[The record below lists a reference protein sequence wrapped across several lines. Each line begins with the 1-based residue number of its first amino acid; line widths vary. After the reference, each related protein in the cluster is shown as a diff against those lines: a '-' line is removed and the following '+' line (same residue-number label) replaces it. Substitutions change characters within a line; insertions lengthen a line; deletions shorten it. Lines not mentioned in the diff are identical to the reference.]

1 MDIEEDVVS
10 EQWNE
15 DDCLVVEQVDCYCP
29 NALFFLK
36 KRIFLK
42 V

>member
-1 MDIEEDVVS
+1 MDIKEDVVS

-15 DDCLVVEQVDCYCP
+15 DGCLVVEQVDCYCP
-29 NALFFLK
+29 NALFFVKNMVL
-36 KRIFLK
+36 LK